1 MNHLTEDQFVL
12 LYYGDTDQYEITGLE
27 DHVAVC
33 SECRNE
39 FERVRTWLGGIVAHV
54 PEPADDYPSDVWNR
68 LVPLLPEKTVRRRTW
83 FEQPKW
89 AIAMAM
95 AAAVFASF
103 MIGRWFERNTEIT
116 RSNPTRQ
123 TVAADS
129 PDTAAA
135 RERVLLAAVGDH
147 LERAQI
153 VLVEVAN
160 TNLAPAVDIS
170 TQQDT
175 ARGLL
180 ADNRI
185 YRQTAIQLRDA
196 QIAALL
202 DELERLL
209 MDLSHLPSMPSAS
222 EFGDIRDQIE
232 TQGLLFKVRIA
243 GSELRSRQQNT
254 MGRPSLPGTGG
265 L

>member
-12 LYYGDTDQYEITGLE
+12 LYYGDTDPYEITGLE

-33 SECRNE
+33 SECRKE
-39 FERVRTWLGGIVAHV
+39 FVRVRAWLGGIVAPV
-54 PEPADDYPSDVWNR
+54 PEPSEHYASDVWNR
-68 LVPLLPEKTVRRRTW
+68 LVPLLPEKAAGRRLAW
-83 FEQPKW
+83 FERPKW
-89 AIAMAM
+89 VMAVTM
-95 AAAVFASF
+95 AVVVFASF
-103 MIGRWFERNTEIT
+103 MIGRWFERNTEIM
-116 RSNPTRQ
+116 RSNTVRQ
-123 TVAADS
+123 ITPADS
-129 PDTAAA
+129 SEMAA

-147 LERAQI
+147 LERTQI
-153 VLVEVAN
+153 VLVELAN
-160 TNLAPAVDIS
+160 TNPSPAVDIS

-196 QIAALL
+196 QIATLL

-209 MDLSHLPSMPSAS
+209 MDLSHLPAMPSAS

-232 TQGLLFKVRIA
+232 AQGLLFKVRVT

-254 MGRPSLPGTGG
+254 IGRPSLPGARG

>member
-1 MNHLTEDQFVL
+1 MNHLTEDQLVL
-12 LYYGDTDQYEITGLE
+12 LYYGDSDQYEITGLE

-33 SECRNE
+33 GECRNE
-39 FERVRTWLGGIVAHV
+39 FERVRTWLGGIVVPV
-54 PEPADDYPSDVWNR
+54 PEPSEDYASDVWNR
-68 LVPLLPEKTVRRRTW
+68 LVPLLPEKAVRRRTW

-89 AIAMAM
+89 AMAM

-116 RSNPTRQ
+116 RSNSPRQ
-123 TVAADS
+123 TTAADS
-129 PDTAAA
+129 PDMAVA
-135 RERVLLAAVGDH
+135 RERVLLAAVGEH

-160 TNLAPAVDIS
+160 TNVAPAVDIS

-185 YRQTAIQLRDA
+185 YRQTALQLRDA

-222 EFGDIRDQIE
+222 DFGDIRDQIE
-232 TQGLLFKVRIA
+232 TQGLLFKVRVA
-243 GSELRSRQQNT
+243 GLELRSRQQKPI
-254 MGRPSLPGTGG
+254 GQSSLRGTIHD
-265 L
+265 

>member
-12 LYYGDTDQYEITGLE
+12 LYYGDADQYQITGLE
-27 DHVAVC
+27 DHVAIC
-33 SECRNE
+33 SECGKE
-39 FERVRTWLGGIVAHV
+39 ADRVRAWLGGIVAPV
-54 PEPADDYPSDVWNR
+54 PEPSEHYGSDVWNR
-68 LVPLLPEKTVRRRTW
+68 LVPLLSEKSARRGMVW

-89 AIAMAM
+89 AMAVAM

-116 RSNPTRQ
+116 RPNTARQ
-123 TVAADS
+123 TTLVDS
-129 PDTAAA
+129 PEMAA
-135 RERVLLAAVGDH
+135 RQRVLFAAVGDH

-153 VLVEVAN
+153 LLVEIAN
-160 TNLAPAVDIS
+160 TNPSPAVDIS
-170 TQQDT
+170 AQQDT

-196 QIAALL
+196 QIATLL

-209 MDLSHLPSMPSAS
+209 VDMSHLPSMPSVS

-243 GSELRSRQQNT
+243 GSELRRRQQNT
-254 MGRPSLPGTGG
+254 IGRPGLPGPRG